1 MVLCYTCL
9 VGKLRHISLTSALL
23 ILSACASTADY
34 ADTQPSGTPQITYAQ
49 VKAAPESYNGQPATF
64 GGKVLGARRL
74 KEGTRIEILQLPL
87 ADSLRPTVDLGKSQ
101 GRFVALQKE
110 FLDPATVP
118 PGTFVTVTGEMA
130 GSIILPLDETEYTY
144 PLMRINNLRVWTEE
158 DEEPPRIRRPIGPYW
173 SPYWSP
179 YWHTWP
185 YYW

>member
-1 MVLCYTCL
+1 MHLSSHAGFVFAFAA
-9 VGKLRHISLTSALL
+9 LTGCALTGDQAEML
-23 ILSACASTADY
+23 
-34 ADTQPSGTPQITYAQ
+34 PSGSPSVSYEQ
-49 VKAAPESYNGQPATF
+49 VKAAPESYNSQQVTF

-87 ADSLRPTVDLGKSQ
+87 TDSLRPTVDLGKSQ

-130 GSIILPLDETEYTY
+130 GSLTLPLDETEYTY
-144 PLMRINNLRVWTEE
+144 PLVRINNLRVWAED

-173 SPYWSP
+173 GPYWSP
-179 YWHTWP
+179 YWHSWP
-185 YYW
+185 YY